1 MKKGE
6 STKMQVLVEIASL
19 QPHVRQKEIA
29 ERVGVTPQ
37 SVSEYV
43 KELVAEGYVRF
54 GDRGK
59 YEVTKHGIELIL
71 SWANELEDYVR
82 YITEDIIGKVTVW
95 TAIADEDLK
104 GGSRVGLKMRDGI
117 LHAFDY
123 KSEQVPATGIV
134 IGDVVKGEDTGIHD
148 LEGMIPMDRAHVTIA
163 IVPRIQRGGSR
174 LVDLNKLKHIGTEQP
189 IAVVGLE
196 ALIAV
201 KKAGLSPTIM
211 YGIKEAVVEAAFR
224 GVSTLVV
231 AVDEEVPNLISRL
244 ISEDIPHDTIDFRK
258 LKKA

>member
-6 STKMQVLVEIASL
+6 STKIQVLVEIASL

-43 KELVAEGYVRF
+43 KELVAEGYVRIS
-54 GDRGK
+54 DHGK

-71 SWANELEDYVR
+71 SWINELENYVR

-95 TAIADEDLK
+95 TAVADEDLK
-104 GGSRVGLKMRDGI
+104 SGDRVGLEMQGGI
-117 LHAFDY
+117 LHAFSDTHE
-123 KSEQVPATGIV
+123 KTLATGTV
-134 IGDVVKGEDTGIHD
+134 IEDAVKGEDTGIQN
-148 LEGMIPMDRAHVTIA
+148 LEGLIPMDCAHVTIA

-174 LVDLNKLKHIGTEQP
+174 LVDLNKLKRIATEQP

-196 ALIAV
+196 ALIAITKV
-201 KKAGLSPTIM
+201 GLSPAM
-211 YGIKEAVVEAAFR
+211 AYGVKEAVVEAAFR

-231 AVDEEVPNLISRL
+231 AVDEEVPHLASRF
-244 ISEDIPHDTIDFRK
+244 ISEDIPYDIIDLRK
-258 LKKA
+258 A